1 MNTKNA
7 FSTFNNT
14 CKTALCVLCSV
25 FVIGGISVADAAVVS
40 RGRAPV
46 AAQRTAPRTATSEPE
61 TATVATA
68 VESAPV
74 ESGAATAKSAAKSAI
89 ADITQ
94 SVDDSEMIIV
104 DKTNQ
109 FSEFLSDETES
120 ISASSDSD
128 LAKKIREQRAALD
141 TASATAAVSQ
151 QISAAANGRNMCDAN
166 LRACMQEKCGQ
177 DYSKCAGDTD
187 TLWGDKMDACRRDLP
202 CTGHE
207 YTLFAAEI
215 KADRDMNARIAS
227 YNSIVDCGNQYNDCV
242 ITECGVKFD
251 KCLGKKAGDTA
262 ISKCEKIARNC
273 REQDSGLASR
283 MMNVFGTLRQDAEK
297 QVQRDVERLYELRD
311 LMRGACNRLGAMFD
325 ERSLDCVYSVEFRAG
340 EKNTLFAS
348 KKLYAGDTFN
358 CDQNWFGI
366 DITTFKENAYRAT
379 REQKSATSALLGS
392 GVGTAAGAI
401 SSGVIDRAID
411 RHKAERAVKKAEKEN
426 AKADKAI
433 DKATKQEKEDTS
445 DTTASDEST
454 PATPTD
460 TKTGG
465 GKNEVKSDT
474 KSDSLSGHIND
485 EKTIA
490 GTTITNKDGT
500 KTTLHGNVM
509 KDSAKEAVGKSL
521 SDTGMQRM
529 NDRLTANPPKL
540 ASRSSGGGSSSGS
553 SSSAGN
559 SGGSSSGSSGSGGS
573 SSSGSNS
580 GSSTK

>member
-1 MNTKNA
+1 MNTKNS
-7 FSTFNNT
+7 FLPFNNT
-14 CKTALCVLCSV
+14 CKAALCVLCSV
-25 FVIGGISVADAAVVS
+25 FMIGGTSVADAAVVS
-40 RGRAPV
+40 RGRTPV
-46 AAQRTAPRTATSEPE
+46 VAQRTAPRTAASESE
-61 TATVATA
+61 TAPAASSVETV
-68 VESAPV
+68 P
-74 ESGAATAKSAAKSAI
+74 AAAKSAAKSAI
-89 ADITQ
+89 SEMVE
-94 SVDDSEMIIV
+94 SVDDSEIV
-104 DKTNQ
+104 IENKTNQ
-109 FSEFLSDETES
+109 FSEILSDETES

-141 TASATAAVSQ
+141 TASE
-151 QISAAANGRNMCDAN
+151 SAAATQKITASAASGRNMCDAN

-207 YTLFAAEI
+207 YALFSAEI

-227 YNSIVDCGNQYNDCV
+227 YNSIVDCGNQYNDCI
-242 ITECGVKFD
+242 ITECGIKFD

-283 MMNVFGTLRQDAEK
+283 MMDIFGTLRQDAEK

-392 GVGTAAGAI
+392 GLGTAAGAI

-433 DKATKQEKEDTS
+433 DKATQSGD
-445 DTTASDEST
+445 ST
-454 PATPTD
+454 PATSTD
-460 TKTGG
+460 TETGG

-529 NDRLTANPPKL
+529 NDRLTANPPQL

-559 SGGSSSGSSGSGGS
+559 SGGSSSGSG
-573 SSSGSNS
+573 
-580 GSSTK
+580 TK